1 MIILLQLVEG
11 ERKAVYEDCENEK
24 NDNREKVKKMK
35 EEIRELQGRLRDSTA
50 SSEPVLKHVQGRRYL
65 QLNVLKKKS
74 GEDAVEASVM
84 SENDY
89 TERGISASGL
99 GLGCGLWVDRLSF
112 WLLHYQPHW
121 LGQKRIRLYWH
132 ISRAQGGGT
141 FKIIVN
147 PTQVRD
153 QMPLP
158 VHGFCKL
165 I

>member
-74 GEDAVEASVM
+74 GEDAVEASVI
-84 SENDY
+84 SENDF
-89 TERGISASGL
+89 TGIWSAGL
-99 GLGCGLWVDRLSF
+99 FPLFVILCATGAIVCFSF
-112 WLLHYQPHW
+112 SLVFPPDSL
-121 LGQKRIRLYWH
+121 KCC
-132 ISRAQGGGT
+132 S
-141 FKIIVN
+141 
-147 PTQVRD
+147 
-153 QMPLP
+153 
-158 VHGFCKL
+158 
-165 I
+165 